1 MVELKPVI
9 IVALTVPV
17 FTWLFFKLDFIRRIL
32 GKKQLKTADLGVLK
46 RVPSATIPFDQ
57 LSLIWT
63 AGSSVDEKDLMV
75 EQVERMVSEVEGSF
89 PEEGKEELEVRGDRE
104 SVLPMLK
111 HESLRKLW
119 NEIVTPYYDEY
130 RLQNALPLLI
140 EGFAL
145 LDRHFNVS
153 SFSGVEEDPE
163 TVQIVEYK
171 DIIARI
177 SLGEHTINVVNFIV
191 EDVKKTYYSP
201 ESHIP
206 RFVLAALFHDIG
218 KVREYQEKYTGARSH
233 AHASAGIFLSI
244 SRKVYE
250 DSPPGWIDE
259 VAQAIR
265 EHHIPTRYDLALA
278 LKRADMKARTL
289 EVALYL
295 GNVEIRDVE
304 DWFDVNL
311 FKEELYNHLNVDQ
324 IQPIVGFTFR
334 DRVFVQKSGLL
345 YLVDIQRKRKNVLSH
360 EFLYQEG
367 QEAIKNK
374 VTKILSANGL
384 TVTDRGWKKVILVLR
399 GGRTRE
405 AYLLVL
411 KGSIFTQEEM
421 RELETRRLGSS
432 FSNIVQV
439 Q

>member
-1 MVELKPVI
+1 
-9 IVALTVPV
+9 
-17 FTWLFFKLDFIRRIL
+17 
-32 GKKQLKTADLGVLK
+32 
-46 RVPSATIPFDQ
+46 
-57 LSLIWT
+57 
-63 AGSSVDEKDLMV
+63 
-75 EQVERMVSEVEGSF
+75 
-89 PEEGKEELEVRGDRE
+89 
-104 SVLPMLK
+104 
-111 HESLRKLW
+111 
-119 NEIVTPYYDEY
+119 
-130 RLQNALPLLI
+130 
-140 EGFAL
+140 
-145 LDRHFNVS
+145 
-153 SFSGVEEDPE
+153 
-163 TVQIVEYK
+163 
-171 DIIARI
+171 
-177 SLGEHTINVVNFIV
+177 
-191 EDVKKTYYSP
+191 
-201 ESHIP
+201 
-206 RFVLAALFHDIG
+206 
-218 KVREYQEKYTGARSH
+218 
-233 AHASAGIFLSI
+233 
-244 SRKVYE
+244 
-250 DSPPGWIDE
+250 
-259 VAQAIR
+259 
-265 EHHIPTRYDLALA
+265 
-278 LKRADMKARTL
+278 MKARTL